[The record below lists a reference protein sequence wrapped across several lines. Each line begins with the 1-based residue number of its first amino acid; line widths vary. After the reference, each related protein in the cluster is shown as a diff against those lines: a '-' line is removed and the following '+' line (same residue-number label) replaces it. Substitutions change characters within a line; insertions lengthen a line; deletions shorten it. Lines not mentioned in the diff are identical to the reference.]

1 MVKVKAYDLRT
12 KDEEQLKKQLDD
24 LKTELSQLRVAKV
37 AGGAPSKLSKIRVFR
52 KNIARVLT
60 VLQEKKKQQ
69 RREEFK
75 DKKLKPLDLRLKK
88 TRAIRRRLTKEE
100 REKLTLRALKKK
112 LNFPQRKFA
121 VTS

>member
-75 DKKLKPLDLRLKK
+75 DKKLKPLDLRSKK